1 MFQNKNKILRQIFSS
16 GALTR
21 SVGAHD
27 GLGAKLIGESGFD
40 AVWASGLEISA
51 SYGVPDANILT
62 MTQFL
67 SKAYEMN
74 QATTLPIIADCDTGF
89 GNVNNAIYMME
100 QYEAHG
106 ISGICIEDKKFPKV
120 NSFIEGRQDLA
131 EINEFSGKIRAVTD
145 AKKDKNIVLIARVE
159 ALIAG
164 WGMDEALKRSFA
176 YEEAGADAILIH
188 SKKKEPSEII
198 NFVKIFRKKSKTPI
212 VIVPTTYVNFS
223 EQEIRKLGI
232 NHVIYANQL
241 IRSRVD
247 SQKNVLNI
255 LNNKKKL
262 SSIENK
268 IAPLKDILKICGLFE
283 LNNNENIY
291 NSNKYTNTKVTIPAA
306 GIPDNSVK
314 NEISD
319 QPTALTELHGKK
331 TLIDI
336 NLNTLKSLNLNNI
349 NIITGYKDKSFK
361 KIDCKKIFNKKFE
374 RSNQTDSIIMGLDR
388 QSEQNLVAFS
398 DIFFERD
405 IIDKLL
411 KSENDITFVIS
422 EVNKENIKDRLTD
435 RIIAKNRPIRDGR
448 YLTNHKTNEIIEIT
462 KDLKKDV
469 NFEFSGVFLLS
480 KKGTR
485 IFNQAYL
492 KLKKDKKKYDFIN
505 LINYIIQKKLSKIFA
520 IETYGGWVEIKNKK
534 NLIMAIN
541 HIERYFGK

>member
-1 MFQNKNKILRQIFSS
+1 MIQNKNKILRQLFSA
-16 GALTR
+16 GDLTR

-27 GLGAKLIGESGFD
+27 GLGAKLIGESGFE

-131 EINEFSGKIRAVTD
+131 EINEFAGKIRAVTD

-164 WGMDEALKRSFA
+164 WGMEEALKRSFA

-198 NFVKIFRKKSKTPI
+198 DFVKTFRKKSKTPI

-223 EQEIRKLGI
+223 EKEIKKLGI

-247 SQKNVLNI
+247 SQRNILNI
-255 LNNKKKL
+255 LNNRKKL
-262 SSIENK
+262 ASIESK

-283 LNNNENIY
+283 LSNNENIY
-291 NSNKYTNTKVTIPAA
+291 NSNKHLNTNVTIPAA
-306 GIPDNSVK
+306 GVPDNNVK

-319 QPTALTELHGKK
+319 KPTALIELHNKK
-331 TLIDI
+331 SLIDI
-336 NLNTLKSLNLNNI
+336 NLNTLKSINLSNI
-349 NIITGYKDKSFK
+349 NIITGYKNKSFE
-361 KIDCKKIFNKKFE
+361 KIDCKKIFN
-374 RSNQTDSIIMGLDR
+374 I
-388 QSEQNLVAFS
+388 
-398 DIFFERD
+398 
-405 IIDKLL
+405 
-411 KSENDITFVIS
+411 
-422 EVNKENIKDRLTD
+422 
-435 RIIAKNRPIRDGR
+435 
-448 YLTNHKTNEIIEIT
+448 
-462 KDLKKDV
+462 
-469 NFEFSGVFLLS
+469 
-480 KKGTR
+480 
-485 IFNQAYL
+485 
-492 KLKKDKKKYDFIN
+492 
-505 LINYIIQKKLSKIFA
+505 
-520 IETYGGWVEIKNKK
+520 
-534 NLIMAIN
+534 
-541 HIERYFGK
+541 

>member
-1 MFQNKNKILRQIFSS
+1 MNKNKNKILRQLFSS
-16 GALTR
+16 GELSR

-27 GLGAKLIGESGFD
+27 GLGAKLIGESGFE

-100 QYEAHG
+100 QYESHG

-131 EINEFSGKIRAVTD
+131 DINEFSGKIRAVTD

-164 WGMDEALKRSFA
+164 WGMEEALKRSYA

-198 NFVKIFRKKSKTPI
+198 DFVKIFRKKSKIPL
-212 VIVPTTYVNFS
+212 VVVPTTYVNFS
-223 EQEIRKLGI
+223 ETEIKKLGI

-241 IRSRVD
+241 VRSRVS
-247 SQKNVLNI
+247 SQRNVLSI
-255 LNNKKKL
+255 LNKYRKL

-268 IAPLKDILKICGLFE
+268 ITPLKDILKICGLYE
-283 LNNNENIY
+283 LNNNENTY
-291 NSNKYTNTKVTIPAA
+291 NSNKFSNTRVIIPAA
-306 GIPDNSVK
+306 GTPDVHVK
-314 NEISD
+314 KEISKE
-319 QPTALTELHGKK
+319 PTAFIELHNNK

-349 NIITGYKDKSFK
+349 SIITGYKNNAFK
-361 KIDCKKIFNKKFE
+361 KIECEKIFNKNFKK
-374 RSNQTDSIIMGLDR
+374 SNQTDSIMLGLDSK
-388 QSEQNLVAFS
+388 SEQNLVIFS

-411 KSENDITFVIS
+411 KSKNDITFVIS
-422 EVNKENIKDRLTD
+422 EINKENNNDILTD
-435 RIIAKNRPIRDGR
+435 RIIAKNKPFKDGR

-462 KDLKKDV
+462 KNIKKGV
-469 NFEFSGVFLLS
+469 NFEFSGVFLLNKNGS
-480 KKGTR
+480 H
-485 IFNQAYL
+485 IFQKAYF
-492 KLKKDKKKYDFIN
+492 KLKKKKKKCDFIS
-505 LINYIIQKKLSKIFA
+505 LINHIIKNKLSKIYA
-520 IETYGGWVEIKNKK
+520 IETYGGWVEIKNKR
-534 NLIMAIN
+534 NLLVAKN
-541 HIERYFGK
+541 HIERYFG

>member
-1 MFQNKNKILRQIFSS
+1 MDQNKNKILRQMFSS
-16 GALTR
+16 GSLSR

-40 AVWASGLEISA
+40 SVWASGLEISA

-131 EINEFSGKIRAVTD
+131 EINEFSGKIRAITD
-145 AKKDKNIVLIARVE
+145 TKKDKNIVLIARVE

-164 WGMDEALKRSFA
+164 WGMEEALKRSFA

-188 SKKKEPSEII
+188 SKKKEPYEII
-198 NFVKIFRKKSKTPI
+198 DFVKIFRKKSKTPI

-223 EQEIRKLGI
+223 EHEIKKLGI

-247 SQKNVLNI
+247 SQKNILNVLNK
-255 LNNKKKL
+255 KKKL
-262 SSIENK
+262 SSIEDK
-268 IAPLKDILKICGLFE
+268 IAPLKDILKMCGLYE

-291 NSNKYTNTKVTIPAA
+291 NSNKFSNAKVIIPAA
-306 GIPDNSVK
+306 GVPDNSVR
-314 NEISD
+314 NEISVS
-319 QPTALTELHGKK
+319 PTALTELHDKK
-331 TLIDI
+331 TLIEI
-336 NLNTLKSLNLNNI
+336 NLSTLKSLNLNNI
-349 NIITGYKDKSFK
+349 NIITGYKNKSFK
-361 KIDCKKIFNKKFE
+361 NIDCKKTYNKDFKI
-374 RSNQTDSIIMGLDR
+374 SNQTDSVVMGLDF
-388 QSEQNLVAFS
+388 QSEKNLIMFS

-411 KSENDITFVIS
+411 KSENDITFIIS
-422 EVNKENIKDRLTD
+422 EINKENIKDNLTD
-435 RIIAKNRPIRDGR
+435 RIIAKNKPIRDGR

-469 NFEFSGVFLLS
+469 NFEFSGIFLLS
-480 KKGTR
+480 KKGTK

-492 KLKKDKKKYDFIN
+492 RLKNNKKRYDFIS
-505 LINYIIQKKLSKIFA
+505 LINFIIQKKLSRIYA
-520 IETYGGWVEIKNKK
+520 IETYGGWVEIKSKK
-534 NLIMAIN
+534 SLIMAKN
-541 HIERYFGK
+541 HIERYFG

>member
-1 MFQNKNKILRQIFSS
+1 M
-16 GALTR
+16 
-21 SVGAHD
+21 
-27 GLGAKLIGESGFD
+27 
-40 AVWASGLEISA
+40 WASGLEISA

-89 GNVNNAIYMME
+89 GNVNNAIFMME

-131 EINEFSGKIRAVTD
+131 GIDEFSGKIRAITD

-164 WGMDEALKRSFA
+164 WGMEEALKRSFA

-198 NFVKIFRKKSKTPI
+198 NFVKMFRKKSKTPI
-212 VIVPTTYVNFS
+212 VVVPTTYVNFS
-223 EQEIRKLGI
+223 EQEIKKLGI

-247 SQKNVLNI
+247 SQKNILNI

-262 SSIENK
+262 SSIEDK

-291 NSNKYTNTKVTIPAA
+291 NSNKNTNTKVTIPAA
-306 GIPDNSVK
+306 GEPDNSVK

-319 QPTALTELHGKK
+319 QPTALTELHNKK

-349 NIITGYKDKSFK
+349 SVVTGYKNQSF
-361 KIDCKKIFNKKFE
+361 E
-374 RSNQTDSIIMGLDR
+374 
-388 QSEQNLVAFS
+388 
-398 DIFFERD
+398 
-405 IIDKLL
+405 
-411 KSENDITFVIS
+411 
-422 EVNKENIKDRLTD
+422 
-435 RIIAKNRPIRDGR
+435 KNR
-448 YLTNHKTNEIIEIT
+448 L
-462 KDLKKDV
+462 
-469 NFEFSGVFLLS
+469 
-480 KKGTR
+480 
-485 IFNQAYL
+485 
-492 KLKKDKKKYDFIN
+492 
-505 LINYIIQKKLSKIFA
+505 
-520 IETYGGWVEIKNKK
+520 
-534 NLIMAIN
+534 
-541 HIERYFGK
+541 

>member
-1 MFQNKNKILRQIFSS
+1 MTPNKNKILRQMFTS
-16 GALTR
+16 GELSR

-40 AVWASGLEISA
+40 SVWASGLEISA

-74 QATTLPIIADCDTGF
+74 QATTLPVIADCDTGF

-100 QYEAHG
+100 QYESHG

-131 EINEFSGKIRAVTD
+131 DIDEFAGKIRAVTD

-164 WGMDEALKRSFA
+164 WGMEEALKRSFA
-176 YEEAGADAILIH
+176 YQAAGADAILIH

-198 NFVKIFRKKSKTPI
+198 EFVKAFRKKSKIPI

-223 EQEIRKLGI
+223 EEQIKRLGI

-247 SQKNVLNI
+247 SQKNILSI
-255 LNNKKKL
+255 LNKKKKL
-262 SSIENK
+262 SSIEGK
-268 IAPLKDILKICGLFE
+268 ITPLKEILKICGLFE
-283 LNNNENIY
+283 LNNNESVY
-291 NSNKYTNTKVTIPAA
+291 SSTKHSNTKVIIPAA
-306 GIPDNSVK
+306 GVPYNIVK
-314 NEISD
+314 KEISNK
-319 QPTALTELHGKK
+319 PTALIELHNKK
-331 TLIDI
+331 SLIDI

-349 NIITGYKDKSFK
+349 NIITGYKNEDFK
-361 KIDCKKIFNKKFE
+361 KIDCKKIFNKNFKK
-374 RSNQTDSIIMGLDR
+374 SNQTDSIIMGLDLKN
-388 QSEQNLVAFS
+388 EQNLIAFS

-411 KSENDITFVIS
+411 KSKNDITFLIS
-422 EVNKENIKDRLTD
+422 EINKENIKDSFTD
-435 RIIAKNRPIRDGR
+435 RVIAKSKPIRDGR

-462 KDLKKDV
+462 KDMSKEV
-469 NFEFSGVFLLS
+469 NFEFSGVFLLNN
-480 KKGTR
+480 KGTK
-485 IFNQAYL
+485 IFNNAYL
-492 KLKKDKKKYDFIN
+492 NLKKNNKQYDFIN
-505 LINYIIQKKLSKIFA
+505 LINYIIKNKLSKIHA
-520 IETYGGWVEIKNKK
+520 IETYGGWIEIKNKK
-534 NLIMAIN
+534 NLVMAKN
-541 HIERYFGK
+541 HIERYFG

>member
-1 MFQNKNKILRQIFSS
+1 MFSS
-16 GALTR
+16 GDLSR

-27 GLGAKLIGESGFD
+27 GLGAKLIGESGFE

-131 EINEFSGKIRAVTD
+131 EINEFAGKIRAITD

-164 WGMDEALKRSFA
+164 WGMDEALKRSYA

-198 NFVKIFRKKSKTPI
+198 HFVKIFRKKSKTPI

-223 EQEIRKLGI
+223 EKEIRKLGI

-247 SQKNVLNI
+247 SQKNILSI

-262 SSIENK
+262 SSIEDK

-291 NSNKYTNTKVTIPAA
+291 NSNKHTNTKVTIPAA
-306 GIPDNSVK
+306 GVPDSSVK

-319 QPTALTELHGKK
+319 KPTALTELHDKK
-331 TLIDI
+331 TLIEI
-336 NLNTLKSLNLNNI
+336 NLNTLKSLNLSNI
-349 NIITGYKDKSFK
+349 NIITGYKDKSFE
-361 KIDCKKIFNKKFE
+361 KIDCKKIYNKNYKKT
-374 RSNQTDSIIMGLDR
+374 NQTDSIIMGLDL
-388 QSEQNLVAFS
+388 QSEQNLIVFS

-405 IIDKLL
+405 IIEKLL

-422 EVNKENIKDRLTD
+422 EMNKENIKDGLTD
-435 RIIAKNRPIRDGR
+435 RIIAKNKPIKDGR
-448 YLTNHKTNEIIEIT
+448 YLTNHKINEIIEIT

-480 KKGTR
+480 KKGTN
-485 IFNQAYL
+485 IFNKIYL
-492 KLKKDKKKYDFIN
+492 KLKKDKKKYDFIS
-505 LINYIIQKKLSKIFA
+505 LINHIIQKKLSKVFA

-534 NLIMAIN
+534 NLIMAKN
-541 HIERYFGK
+541 HIERYFAK